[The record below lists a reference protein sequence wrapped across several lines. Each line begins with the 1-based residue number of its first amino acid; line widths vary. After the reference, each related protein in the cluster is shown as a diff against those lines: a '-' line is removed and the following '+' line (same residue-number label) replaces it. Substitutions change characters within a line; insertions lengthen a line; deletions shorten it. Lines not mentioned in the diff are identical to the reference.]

1 MSLSWDGRLS
11 LTLGVP
17 VSWDGR
23 LSLTLG
29 VPVSW
34 DGRLSLTGCPSQL
47 GWEII
52 SDSGCQ
58 SAGMGDCLWMLVSWD
73 GRLSSVSWDGRL
85 SSVSWDGRLSSVSW
99 DGRAY
104 CVAVSSLC
112 RTCWVLDATVL
123 IAQKAGHW
131 KCPYCLKDFPWRD
144 CMTGAASE
152 MCQISVKHTCVKFL
166 GNTFT

>member
-1 MSLSWDGRLS
+1 MLQNWSASTHRTS
-11 LTLGVP
+11 HTLDV
-17 VSWDGR
+17 
-23 LSLTLG
+23 TQLG
-29 VPVSW
+29 WEIIS
-34 DGRLSLTGCPSQL
+34 DSGCPSQL

-58 SAGMGDCLWMLVSWD
+58 SAGMGDCLWML
-73 GRLSSVSWDGRL
+73 
-85 SSVSWDGRLSSVSW
+85 VSWDGRLSSVSW